1 MVGDKQSYNVREF
14 TFYIKNLLEGDPLLQ
29 NVWVEGEISNL
40 THHRSGHIY
49 FSLKD
54 QDAQINCVMWRASA
68 QNHQGTFPKHGEKI
82 RAKGQVSVYPPRG
95 NYQLV
100 VQKVEKAG
108 LGDLHQR
115 FLALK
120 DKLQKEGLFE
130 ISRKRN
136 IPRIP
141 HTIAVL
147 TSPTGAVFQDILNT
161 LKRLYPHVKVIL
173 IPTAVQGPAA
183 APQIAKNIQRINEYG
198 EAEVILLCRGGGS
211 MEDLWGFN
219 EEIVARA
226 IVQSKIPIISGV
238 GHETDTT
245 IADFVADRR
254 AATPTAAAELAV
266 PIAADIRAYLDE
278 SQSRFSTTLSQFI
291 NYRRQ
296 LLDDYQDRLGLGLER
311 IVDRKKAQVEEMAS
325 KMESLIQTQLEQR
338 RKILGEFE
346 IHLQNN
352 IKESLG
358 NKRHQLEL
366 MEAQFKSMDMRQV
379 LSRGYSVTMKDGKM
393 IRDGSELNA
402 GDQVQTVFEK
412 GRRNMEV
419 LD

>member
-1 MVGDKQSYNVREF
+1 MVGDQQSYSVREF
-14 TFYIKNLLEGDPLLQ
+14 TFYIKHLLEGDPLLQ

-120 DKLQKEGLFE
+120 EKLQKEGLFE
-130 ISRKRN
+130 ISRKKS

-141 HTIAVL
+141 HTLAVL

-183 APQIAKNIQRINEYG
+183 APQIAQNIERINAYG
-198 EAEVILLCRGGGS
+198 EAQVILLCRGGGS

-226 IVQSKIPIISGV
+226 IAQSKIPIISGV

-278 SQSRFSTTLSQFI
+278 SQSRFSNTLSQFI

-311 IVDRKKAQVEEMAS
+311 MVERKKAE
-325 KMESLIQTQLEQR
+325 
-338 RKILGEFE
+338 ILGEFE

-352 IKESLG
+352 VKEAFG

-366 MEAQFKSMDMRQV
+366 MEAQLKSMDMRQV

-393 IRDGSELNA
+393 IRDGSKLKR
-402 GDQVQTVFEK
+402 GDQVETVFEK